1 MMKRL
6 LSLILFLGSIPVLFN
21 AQSLSVGTKQA
32 NVGDNICLDLKTEDI
47 SNMLT
52 AQFTID
58 YFAEHLAYTGIQNF
72 NLSQDPPVNSFS
84 NHISGY
90 VTFSWLADDLVNG
103 YDLEPNEVIF
113 EVCFDVLTDNITVPV
128 YLTGSPTSVEITDKD
143 LNVQQISLGL
153 GLVVVGNGMMVNDP
167 IVNIPDAPFKNDIL
181 TKGFDLN
188 SDGEL
193 QESEAKDIFALQS
206 NGLNIETVEGIQ
218 YFSNL
223 VNLKL
228 IDNNLTALDV
238 SNNLNLRSLECQ
250 GNSIN
255 ELELAPELEFLNCSQ
270 NNLTDISLGDS
281 PKLKV
286 VSCHSNS
293 LDYIEVSNLW
303 QLEALDCSNNEIDAI
318 VLENNAQLEFLIC
331 AENNIDLLDLAAN
344 PDLEYLDC
352 SANLLATLEIEDHE
366 QLDHVF
372 CQDNTID
379 TLILNNA
386 IDLEQ
391 LDCSRNGLM
400 ELGLSN
406 HPNLNSFK
414 CSSNNLDALNLTNMA
429 VLFTLECQDNLLGDL
444 DLSGN
449 PMLSILDCSDNSLL
463 DLDLSANANISFLN
477 CSSNLLNDLDVSM
490 LNNLLDLNCSM
501 NVLSA
506 LEVAELSELA
516 FLNCSHNLIED
527 LDLSTNFGMQN
538 LNCSSNELEYLIIR
552 NGSVLSTLDFSGNA
566 DMKGVCV
573 DFDEQQQVLTL
584 VDSYGYMN
592 CQVVQD
598 CDFVSTTQLSN
609 NSIKI
614 YPTVVFDE
622 VFIEGDASIERIRII
637 DTKGS
642 VMIDAKQQPNVKS
655 WSIDLSDIIP
665 GIYFVNMQSKEAQHT
680 ERIVKN

>member
-1 MMKRL
+1 MKRL
-6 LSLILFLGSIPVLFN
+6 LSLILFFGSIPVLFN

-58 YFAEHLAYTGIQNF
+58 YFAEHLEYTGIQNF
-72 NLSQDPPVNSFS
+72 NLSQDPPINSFS
-84 NHISGY
+84 NHIPGY

-113 EVCFDVLTDNITVPV
+113 EVCFDVLTDNITVPI
-128 YLTGSPTSVEITDKD
+128 YLTGSPTSVEITDKE

-206 NGLNIETVEGIQ
+206 NSLNIETVEGIQ

-223 VNLKL
+223 INLKL
-228 IDNNLTALDV
+228 IDNNLSELDV
-238 SNNLNLRSLECQ
+238 SNNINLRSLECQ
-250 GNSIN
+250 GNSIS

-270 NNLTDISLGDS
+270 NNLMDVSLGDS

-286 VSCHSNS
+286 VSCHSNN
-293 LDYIEVSNLW
+293 LDYVEVSNLW
-303 QLEALDCSNNEIDAI
+303 QLEALDCSNNDIDEII
-318 VLENNAQLEFLIC
+318 LENNAQLEFLIC
-331 AENNIDLLDLAAN
+331 AENNIGLLDLAAN

-352 SANLLATLEIEDHE
+352 SANLLGSLDMENHE

-372 CQDNTID
+372 CQDNSID
-379 TLILNNA
+379 TLILHA
-386 IDLEQ
+386 AVDLEK
-391 LDCSRNGLM
+391 LDCSRNDLL

-406 HPNLNSFK
+406 HPKLNSLK
-414 CSSNNLDALNLTNMA
+414 CSANNLDELDVTNMS
-429 VLFTLECQDNLLGDL
+429 VLFTLECQENLLGDL

-449 PMLSILDCSDNSLL
+449 PILSILDCSDNSLL
-463 DLDLSANANISFLN
+463 DLDLSASTNISFLN

-490 LNNLLDLNCSM
+490 LNNLLDLDCSM
-501 NVLSA
+501 NKLSA
-506 LEVAELSELA
+506 LEVFDLSELA
-516 FLNCSHNLIED
+516 FLDCSFNLIED
-527 LDLSTNFGMQN
+527 LDLSTNFGILN
-538 LNCSSNELEYLIIR
+538 LDCSSNGLQYLIIR
-552 NGSVLSTLDFSGNA
+552 NGSVLSTLDFSSNA

-573 DFDEQQQVLTL
+573 DFDEQEQVLTL

-598 CDFVSTTQLSN
+598 CDFVSATQL
-609 NSIKI
+609 IDYPVKI
-614 YPTVVFDE
+614 YPTIVFDE
-622 VFIEGDASIERIRII
+622 LFIEGNAFIERIRLI
-637 DTKGS
+637 DVKGS
-642 VMIDAKQQPNVKS
+642 VIIDNAKKPIGNG
-655 WSIDLSDIIP
+655 WSIDLTNVSP
-665 GIYFVNMQSKEAQHT
+665 GIYFVNIQSKEQQYT
-680 ERIVKN
+680 ERIVKK